1 LPAALLLAAGGAV
14 HHAFR
19 NTAKPPVAP
28 HEIPVK
34 YPTLTELL
42 DRLHG
47 AYFHGHHRQLMDPPA
62 SSRAIYDAVRRGEP
76 VPPGVYRYPLRGN
89 GYVGPGGGYFKAR
102 YEPPEGTLILGFR
115 NEAGQFDVIRYE
127 WEVAGWRFRVA
138 DSASLGSYR
147 MCRDDLGPRTV
158 ATVKETLTELLA
170 EDPRGNPMRGLG
182 LKWEGDD
189 GRVLFGRHDPA
200 VYDDDIATH
209 GRTRVNKVWYHDG
222 RCVGILDVMRNPLGR
237 RYHEPRFRRWL
248 GRHRE
253 PGTIDYEMRPLEIPT
268 EPSETVQAALDR
280 LLRGEPPGLGVLRT
294 ASDPRV
300 PAFPFLRPA
309 FQPPAGSFFLE
320 IVDEDFPVC
329 TAIRIRYLADDL
341 LVEQGHNFRSHAIWL
356 SGVPASRS
364 RIDTARAVAARL
376 FDIPLE
382 LELLLSEEERDFG
395 AVSLPDHAP
404 FPNTAR
410 DEFRWWAGGDVV
422 GFAYRDTDRTLQP

>member
-1 LPAALLLAAGGAV
+1 
-14 HHAFR
+14 
-19 NTAKPPVAP
+19 
-28 HEIPVK
+28 
-34 YPTLTELL
+34 
-42 DRLHG
+42 
-47 AYFHGHHRQLMDPPA
+47 M
-62 SSRAIYDAVRRGEP
+62 S
-76 VPPGVYRYPLRGN
+76 
-89 GYVGPGGGYFKAR
+89 
-102 YEPPEGTLILGFR
+102 
-115 NEAGQFDVIRYE
+115 
-127 WEVAGWRFRVA
+127 
-138 DSASLGSYR
+138 
-147 MCRDDLGPRTV
+147 
-158 ATVKETLTELLA
+158 
-170 EDPRGNPMRGLG
+170 GLG

-364 RIDTARAVAARL
+364 RIDTARAFAARL